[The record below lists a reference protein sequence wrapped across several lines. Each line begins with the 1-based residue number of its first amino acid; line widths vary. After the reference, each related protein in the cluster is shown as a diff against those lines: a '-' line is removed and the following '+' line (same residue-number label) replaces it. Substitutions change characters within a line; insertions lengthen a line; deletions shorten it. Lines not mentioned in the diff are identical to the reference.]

1 MNNKVGLVLE
11 GGGMRGM
18 YTAGVLDVM
27 LENNVMVDGI
37 VGVSAGAVFGC
48 NYKSRQPGRAIRYN
62 LKYAGDKRYMSLKSL
77 ILTGNYFVE
86 DFCYHEIPE
95 KLDPFDAKTFKET
108 PEKFYSVSLDINSGE
123 AVYHQLENGDADD
136 LEWMRASG
144 SLPLAAT
151 IVKKGGREMLD
162 GGMVDSI
169 PIKWMQGQGYDKN
182 IVVLTQPEGYVKEKS
197 SVIPLV
203 KLKYRKYPALIERM
217 ANRHIMYNDTIKYI
231 ESEKEK
237 NNIFVIRPS
246 KSLDIGRLEKDK
258 TKLQAAY
265 DIGRSD
271 TEKLLEELRQYME
284 N

>member
-1 MNNKVGLVLE
+1 MLGLVLE

-27 LENNVMVDGI
+27 LENNIMVDGI

-62 LKYAGDKRYMSLKSL
+62 LKYIGDKRYMSLKSL

-95 KLDPFDAKTFKET
+95 KLDPFDAETFKST

-169 PIKWMQGQGYDKN
+169 PIKWMQSQGYDKN
-182 IVVLTQPEGYVKEKS
+182 IVVLTQPEDYVKEKS
-197 SVIPLV
+197 GVIPLV
-203 KLKYRKYPALIERM
+203 KLKYKKYPALIERM
-217 ANRHIMYNDTIKYI
+217 ANRHIMYNETIEYVK
-231 ESEKEK
+231 SEKEK
-237 NNIFVIRPS
+237 GNIFVIQPSRP
-246 KSLDIGRLEKDK
+246 LDVGRLEKDK

-265 DIGRSD
+265 ETGRSD
-271 TEKLLEELRQYME
+271 TEKLLADLRKYMA
-284 N
+284 

>member
-1 MNNKVGLVLE
+1 MLGLVLE

-27 LENNVMVDGI
+27 LENNIMVDGI

-62 LKYAGDKRYMSLKSL
+62 LKYIGDKRYMSLKSL

-95 KLDPFDAKTFKET
+95 KLDPFDAETFKST
-108 PEKFYSVSLDINSGE
+108 PEKFYSVSLDINTGE
-123 AVYHQLENGDADD
+123 AVYHELVNGDADD

-169 PIKWMQGQGYDKN
+169 PIKWMQSQGYDKN
-182 IVVLTQPEGYVKEKS
+182 IVVLTQPEDYVKEKS
-197 SVIPLV
+197 GVIPLV
-203 KLKYRKYPALIERM
+203 KLKYKKYPALIERM
-217 ANRHIMYNDTIKYI
+217 ANRHIMYNETIEYVK
-231 ESEKEK
+231 SEKEK
-237 NNIFVIRPS
+237 GNIFVIQPSRP
-246 KSLDIGRLEKDK
+246 LDVGRLEKDK

-265 DIGRSD
+265 ETGRSD
-271 TEKLLEELRQYME
+271 TEKLLADLRNYMA
-284 N
+284 